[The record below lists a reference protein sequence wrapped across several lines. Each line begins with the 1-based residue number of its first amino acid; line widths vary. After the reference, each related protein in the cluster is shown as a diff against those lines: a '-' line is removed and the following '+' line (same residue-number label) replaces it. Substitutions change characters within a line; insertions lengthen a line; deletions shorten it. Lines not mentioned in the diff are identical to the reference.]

1 MQLAFLVLFG
11 LQKAIVWDHQLQY
24 TISYHVAF
32 SEWTLDLS
40 KKKKLFSMS
49 SNTFRCCLKFQYFS
63 LTIVINRLVNAI
75 LVQSPRKKLQQNHYK
90 I

>member
-40 KKKKLFSMS
+40 KKKNDYSQCLQTLFVAVLNFNIS
-49 SNTFRCCLKFQYFS
+49 RS
-63 LTIVINRLVNAI
+63 LL
-75 LVQSPRKKLQQNHYK
+75 L
-90 I
+90 

>member
-40 KKKKLFSMS
+40 KKKKIILNVF
-49 SNTFRCCLKFQYFS
+49 KHFS
-63 LTIVINRLVNAI
+63 LL
-75 LVQSPRKKLQQNHYK
+75 S
-90 I
+90 